1 MIRFRNVG
9 CGYSLLQP
17 LFEPCLRQEVL
28 SEGDL
33 FFMNSVFYFT
43 ALRQRT
49 DKFISSRGSDR
60 RGDASPALLRLKFS
74 SWCTLHCTGLFAL
87 HVKLDQHLLNLN
99 RKESRKLILLQLC
112 HSFVVCRRISFNF
125 KV

>member
-28 SEGDL
+28 SGGDL

-87 HVKLDQHLLNLN
+87 HVKLDQHLQQK
-99 RKESRKLILLQLC
+99 RVQKI
-112 HSFVVCRRISFNF
+112 NF
-125 KV
+125 TSTMSLFCGVQAYFFQF